1 MKLGIKMEKIIN
13 LVEAI
18 IGLSGAFFFFLYYK
32 GRLNYKGEKELRRQK
47 RVEKYRW
54 LFVFVIFLLLICSF
68 GLIIT
73 TFT

>member
-1 MKLGIKMEKIIN
+1 MEKILN

-18 IGLSGAFFFFLYYK
+18 IGLIGAFYFFLYYT
-32 GRLNYKGEKELRRQK
+32 GRLKYIGEKEFRRQS
-47 RVEKYRW
+47 RVEKYGW
-54 LFVFVIFLLLICSF
+54 LFVSVILLLLFCSV

>member
-1 MKLGIKMEKIIN
+1 MGKIIN

-18 IGLSGAFFFFLYYK
+18 IGLIGAFYFFLYYT
-32 GRLNYKGEKELRRQK
+32 GRLKYTGEKELRRQN
-47 RVEKYRW
+47 RVEKYGW
-54 LFVFVIFLLLICSF
+54 LFVSVILLLLFCSV